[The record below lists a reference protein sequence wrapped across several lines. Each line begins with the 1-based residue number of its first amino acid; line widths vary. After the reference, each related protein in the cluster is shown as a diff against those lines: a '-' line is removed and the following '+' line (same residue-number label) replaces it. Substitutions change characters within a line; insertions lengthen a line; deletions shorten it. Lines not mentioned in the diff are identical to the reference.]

1 MKKRTVIK
9 LVAAGFLS
17 VVLAGSIGCAGVQQ
31 QGGGEGGGAVSA
43 GGKTGDKQV
52 VGDFVLRDLKGK
64 RVQFRDFNGKVVLIS
79 FWATWCEPC
88 KHELPRLQEIW
99 QRLQDKGFELVSI
112 AVDPPDLE
120 SQLRQMVRRYRY
132 KFPVL
137 LDQETEVS
145 NRFNP
150 TMDLPFSVLVD
161 RNGRI
166 AAIHQGYK
174 TGDEVS
180 IEKKVSDLLAR

>member
-1 MKKRTVIK
+1 MKKLSLSKSLAI
-9 LVAAGFLS
+9 GFLFAILCCS
-17 VVLAGSIGCAGVQQ
+17 LGCAGPQKEGV
-31 QGGGEGGGAVSA
+31 QGGGVKDA
-43 GGKTGDKQV
+43 GEKSGSGKQV
-52 VGDFVLRDLKGK
+52 IGDFVLRDLKGK
-64 RVQFRDFNGKVVLIS
+64 RVQFKDFNGKVVLIS

-88 KHELPRLQEIW
+88 KHELPLLQEMW
-99 QRLQDKGFELVSI
+99 QRLQDQGFELVSI

-150 TMDLPFSVLVD
+150 TMDLPFSILVD
-161 RNGRI
+161 RGGRI

-174 TGDEVS
+174 TGDEVT
-180 IEKKVSDLLAR
+180 IEKKVNDLLAR

>member
-1 MKKRTVIK
+1 MKKLTLFK
-9 LVAAGFLS
+9 LLATGFLS
-17 VVLAGSIGCAGVQQ
+17 AFLITSSGCAGAQKQ
-31 QGGGEGGGAVSA
+31 DTGGGGEKTVAGKGGS
-43 GGKTGDKQV
+43 DKQV

-64 RVQFRDFNGKVVLIS
+64 RVQFKDFNGKVVLIS

-88 KHELPRLQEIW
+88 KHELPLLQEIW
-99 QRLQDKGFELVSI
+99 QRLQEKGFELVSI

-150 TMDLPFSVLVD
+150 TMDLPFSILVD
-161 RNGRI
+161 RQGRI

-180 IEKKVSDLLAR
+180 IEKKISDLLAR